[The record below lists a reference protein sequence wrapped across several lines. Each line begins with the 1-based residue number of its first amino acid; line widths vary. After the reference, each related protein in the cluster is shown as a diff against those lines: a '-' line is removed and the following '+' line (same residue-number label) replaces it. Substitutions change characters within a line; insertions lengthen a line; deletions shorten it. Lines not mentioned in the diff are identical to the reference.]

1 MAKSQHLKLGK
12 YNFDI
17 TNRALVMGILNRTPD
32 SFFDKGSYFDLDS
45 FFKKAET
52 LVNQGA
58 DILDVGGV
66 KAGVGDPVSETEEID
81 RVVFAVQELSLRF
94 DIAIS
99 VDTWNSKVAQES
111 FKVGAVLG
119 NDISGFQDPNY
130 LKVVAEAG
138 VGVVATHIRLGPRIY
153 DPTPVYD
160 NLLEQVKSFLFD
172 KTSQALDMG
181 IDRSSII
188 VDPGLDLGKN
198 TQHSLELLRNSNTFS
213 ELGFPLLLATSNKDF
228 LGELLDLDIKSR
240 KLASLAAASLGITRG
255 GRIIRCHDVKGT
267 RAAVNTL
274 GAILSSNSDG
284 FSNSI

>member
-1 MAKSQHLKLGK
+1 MVKPQHLKLGK
-12 YNFDI
+12 YSFDV

-58 DILDVGGV
+58 DILDIGGV
-66 KAGVGDPVSETEEID
+66 KAGFGEPVSEAEEID
-81 RVVFAVQELSLRF
+81 RVVYAVQELSLRF

-130 LKVVAEAG
+130 LKVAAEAG

-153 DPTPVYD
+153 DPTPTYD
-160 NLLEQVKSFLFD
+160 NLLEQVTSFLID
-172 KTSQALDMG
+172 KTSQALKMG
-181 IDRSSII
+181 IDKSSII
-188 VDPGLDLGKN
+188 IDPGLDLGKN
-198 TQHSLELLRNSNTFS
+198 TQHSLELLRNSSIFS
-213 ELGFPLLLATSNKDF
+213 KLGFSLLLATSNKDF
-228 LGELLDLDIKSR
+228 LGELLHLDITSR
-240 KLASLAAASLGITRG
+240 KVASLAAASLGITRG

-267 RAAVNTL
+267 RAIVDTL
-274 GAILSSNSDG
+274 EAILNNDPYSPT
-284 FSNSI
+284 